1 MTDKISRI
9 SEARRVASELLDCL
23 ETSCTPIDSVILRAK
38 RLARLMRDSDAQY
51 WLDLEMRGYPDNFKF
66 STLGTCRQ
74 YAASCGRLIENES
87 KYYTISLPKLE
98 ANFESEQTLISAMKP
113 VTSTNKV
120 SNYTEKGATEALMAK
135 QLQLQTNQKNKF
147 AENKHLFSS
156 IKSGIHSFATDM
168 YIALE
173 LGDSAQDIFVSARDE
188 VDKFVRAH
196 CPKAAEKLV
205 SINERITEDSL
216 ESRSAALTT
225 CRRLL
230 MTVADSLFPARDEDW
245 KDKAGKKRKVGAD
258 QYKNRLLA
266 FISESSTSESSSTIL
281 ESELE
286 LIAAKLDAVY
296 EKTCKGV
303 HIDVEKQEANLAV
316 ISTYILLGEVARFT
330 RPDTKNG

>member
-1 MTDKISRI
+1 MTDKSSRI
-9 SEARRVASELLDCL
+9 DEARRVASELLDSL
-23 ETSCTPIDSVILRAK
+23 ETSSTPIDSIILRAK
-38 RLARLMRDSDAQY
+38 RLARLMRDTDAQG
-51 WLDLEMRGYPDNFKF
+51 WLDLEMRGYPEGFNFF
-66 STLGTCRQ
+66 TLGTCRK
-74 YAASCGRLIENES
+74 YAASCGRLSEKES
-87 KYYTISLPKLE
+87 SYYTTSLPELE
-98 ANFESEQTLISAMKP
+98 ANVESEQALISAIKP
-113 VTSTNKV
+113 VTSSTKV
-120 SNYTEKGATEALMAK
+120 SNFTEKSATEALMAT
-135 QLQLQTNQKNKF
+135 QLKVQTNQKNKF
-147 AENKHLFSS
+147 AKNKHLYSS

-173 LGDSAQDIFVSARDE
+173 LGDSAQNIFESARDE
-188 VDKFVRAH
+188 IDKFVRAH

-205 SINERITEDSL
+205 SINERIAEDSS

-245 KDKAGKKRKVGAD
+245 KDKAGKKRKVGIE

-266 FISESSTSESSSTIL
+266 YISEHSSSESGSAIL

-303 HIDVEKQEANLAV
+303 HIEVNEQEAKLAV
-316 ISTYILLGEVARFT
+316 ISTYILLGEVARFAN
-330 RPDTKNG
+330 PGEKNG